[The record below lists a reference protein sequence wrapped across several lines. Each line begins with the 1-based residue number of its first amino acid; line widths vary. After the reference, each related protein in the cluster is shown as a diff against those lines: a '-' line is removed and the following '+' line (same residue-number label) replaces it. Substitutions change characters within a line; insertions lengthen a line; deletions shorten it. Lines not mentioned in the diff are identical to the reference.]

1 MLRFVDDMSD
11 SIVSVSHAI
20 EKSFPKGMQAKRVVI
35 HNGLD
40 NSTSLPP
47 HESKQWL
54 QSLGCKPNKKIALT
68 IGNFIPE
75 KGHSELLEIVT
86 PLLKKYRDWQCLWI
100 GEHHFTYPEI
110 KGRISQLGVQDSILC
125 PGAIPRA
132 GNKISGA
139 DLYLLPSITE
149 AFPTVLLEARL
160 AGLPFLAN
168 NCGGAEEIAAAGGGW
183 CQSMKGA
190 FSDKLDTCFQGD
202 LKAPRLNSTAF
213 SMETMTK
220 GYHNIYQDTLSDS
233 IRNAQRRQLILSSM
247 LELGKDLS
255 PLVEMEKKLERAM
268 SWRGIGRWFRRFF
281 GS

>member
-11 SIVSVSHAI
+11 SIVSVSQAV
-20 EKSFPKGMQAKRVVI
+20 EKSLPKDSKAKKVVI

-40 NSTSLPP
+40 NSRSLPT

-54 QSLGCKPNKKIALT
+54 HSLGCKPNKKIALT

-75 KGHSELLEIVT
+75 KGHSELLDIVA

-110 KGRISQLGVQDSILC
+110 KRKISQYGLEDRILC

-168 NCGGAEEIAAAGGGW
+168 NCGGADEIAAAGGGW
-183 CQSMKGA
+183 CKSIKGA
-190 FSDKLDTCFQGD
+190 YSEQLETCLQGD
-202 LKAPRLNSTAF
+202 LNPPSLNSTAF
-213 SMETMTK
+213 SMESMAK
-220 GYHNIYQDTLSDS
+220 GYHNIYIDTINDS
-233 IRNAQRRQLILSSM
+233 TRNHQKRQLILSSM

-268 SWRGIGRWFRRFF
+268 SWRGIGRWFRKFF
-281 GS
+281 RN